1 MVSIA
6 LINPL
11 IHISFAQNHQM
22 GQHFQR
28 VLVPEGVDHVRWELR
43 VNHSRP
49 LGQGT
54 ALWIVRK
61 LQQEQMG

>member
-1 MVSIA
+1 
-6 LINPL
+6 
-11 IHISFAQNHQM
+11 M

-49 LGQGT
+49 FGQGT

>member
-1 MVSIA
+1 
-6 LINPL
+6 
-11 IHISFAQNHQM
+11 M

-28 VLVPEGVDHVRWELR
+28 VLVPEGLDHVRRQLR

-61 LQQEQMG
+61 LQQEQMGRHDGQRHDPDQVSPRLRR